1 MFFRLLK
8 LAGVDVNAKI
18 AELKADLEFKI
29 GQTSEEVTRRAR
41 TMGLVAGLFLSAG
54 ILALMV
60 LIVILIAIYKW
71 GELNYG
77 AFVGLE
83 LVAGVL
89 IILTAILVVAA
100 LSIAKQPS
108 KIYARRSRGLD
119 RRYLL
124 CSAVIC
130 AGRKPVISRST
141 IYYRRSGPGLREP
154 LTRP

>member
-1 MFFRLLK
+1 MFFRLLQ

-29 GQTSEEVTRRAR
+29 GRTSEEVTRRAR

-60 LIVILIAIYKW
+60 LIVVLIAIYKW
-71 GELNYG
+71 GEPNYG
-77 AFVGLE
+77 AFVGLA

-89 IILTAILVVAA
+89 IILTATLVVAA

-108 KIYARRSRGLD
+108 KIMPPAGAAEASPGGATRAALLPIYVLYNAMFRPDLRPRVPTTRILRG
-119 RRYLL
+119 
-124 CSAVIC
+124 
-130 AGRKPVISRST
+130 
-141 IYYRRSGPGLREP
+141 
-154 LTRP
+154 